1 MDRFNIIGMY
11 EMKKALGR
19 IFGIFMIGG
28 AILCIVMTVY
38 RHTFRPKSCITGEPV
53 GKAAEIAGF
62 ITTEEYGLEVE
73 DVKMQ
78 VAYQLARRSVVM
90 VTVKDAVGN
99 GIIWK
104 IDDGIVIVSNRHLL
118 MKDVEAEVSFRNG
131 EAAKAE
137 IIGYSQQY
145 DIGFIKIPESEV
157 TGKILRDVYEA
168 IPVLYETESED
179 AKNAFTE
186 KYAGNK
192 VLQIGVDSENKEELG
207 FVGTI
212 KGLLFVPVFNTNVL
226 ETQCFSKAGMSGG
239 GAFDENG
246 RFLGM
251 ISGGDVAEESERKEA
266 EITYSIPS
274 ALIAAEYETEVQSIG
289 KTGK

>member
-1 MDRFNIIGMY
+1 
-11 EMKKALGR
+11 MKKALGR

-28 AILCIVMTVY
+28 VILCVVMTVH
-38 RHTFRPKSCITGEPV
+38 RHAFRPISCITGEPV
-53 GKAAEIAGF
+53 GRAAEIAGF
-62 ITTEEYGLEVE
+62 ITTEEYGLEME
-73 DVKMQ
+73 DMKMQ

-90 VTVKDAVGN
+90 VAVKDAVGN

-104 IDDGIVIVSNRHLL
+104 IDDGIVIVSSRHLL
-118 MKDVEAEVSFRNG
+118 MKDVKAEVSFRNG
-131 EAAKAE
+131 ETANAE

-145 DIGFIKIPESEV
+145 DIGFIRIPESEV

-168 IPVLYETESED
+168 IPALYETESED
-179 AKNAFTE
+179 AKSAFAE
-186 KYAGNK
+186 QYAGNK
-192 VLQIGVDSENKEELG
+192 VLQIGVDPESKAELG
-207 FVGTI
+207 FTGTI

-226 ETQCFSKAGMSGG
+226 GTQCFSKAGMSGG
-239 GAFDENG
+239 GTFDESG

-251 ISGGDVAEESERKEA
+251 ISGGDVAEDSERKEA

-289 KTGK
+289 KTGE

>member
-1 MDRFNIIGMY
+1 
-11 EMKKALGR
+11 
-19 IFGIFMIGG
+19 
-28 AILCIVMTVY
+28 
-38 RHTFRPKSCITGEPV
+38 
-53 GKAAEIAGF
+53 
-62 ITTEEYGLEVE
+62 
-73 DVKMQ
+73 MQ

-179 AKNAFTE
+179 AKSAFTE

-251 ISGGDVAEESERKEA
+251 ISGGDVAEDSERKEA

>member
-1 MDRFNIIGMY
+1 
-11 EMKKALGR
+11 MKKALGR

-28 AILCIVMTVY
+28 VILCVVMTV
-38 RHTFRPKSCITGEPV
+38 HGHAFRPISCITGEPV
-53 GKAAEIAGF
+53 GRAAEIAGF
-62 ITTEEYGLEVE
+62 ITTEEYGLEME
-73 DVKMQ
+73 DMKMQ

-90 VTVKDAVGN
+90 VAVKDAVGN

-104 IDDGIVIVSNRHLL
+104 IDDGIVIVSSRHLL
-118 MKDVEAEVSFRNG
+118 MKDVKAEVSFRNG
-131 EAAKAE
+131 ETANAE

-145 DIGFIKIPESEV
+145 DIGFIRIPESEV

-179 AKNAFTE
+179 VKSAFAE
-186 KYAGNK
+186 QYAGNK
-192 VLQIGVDSENKEELG
+192 VLQIGVDPESKAELG
-207 FVGTI
+207 FTGTI

-239 GAFDENG
+239 GTFDESG

-251 ISGGDVAEESERKEA
+251 ISGGDVAEDSERKEA

-289 KTGK
+289 KTGE

>member
-1 MDRFNIIGMY
+1 
-11 EMKKALGR
+11 MKKALGR

-28 AILCIVMTVY
+28 VILCVVMTV
-38 RHTFRPKSCITGEPV
+38 HGHAFRPISCITGEPV
-53 GKAAEIAGF
+53 GRAAEIAGF
-62 ITTEEYGLEVE
+62 ITTEEYGLEME
-73 DVKMQ
+73 DMKMQ

-90 VTVKDAVGN
+90 VAVKDAVGN

-104 IDDGIVIVSNRHLL
+104 IDDGIVIVSSRHLL
-118 MKDVEAEVSFRNG
+118 MKDVKAEVSFRNG
-131 EAAKAE
+131 ETANAE

-145 DIGFIKIPESEV
+145 DIGFIRIPESEV

-179 AKNAFTE
+179 VKSAFAE
-186 KYAGNK
+186 QYAGNK
-192 VLQIGVDSENKEELG
+192 VLQIGVDPESKAELG
-207 FVGTI
+207 FTGTI

-239 GAFDENG
+239 GTFDESG

-251 ISGGDVAEESERKEA
+251 ISGGDVAVDSERKEA

-274 ALIAAEYETEVQSIG
+274 ALITAEYETEVQSIG
-289 KTGK
+289 KTGE